1 MESMK
6 ICIEYTLLVE
16 RFSQS
21 KHFTLFRFHRWVVE
35 DQLTWLKNHLG
46 GFHHE
51 LLSTSI
57 TITLIRVKILHPFKK
72 DLSERKELRST
83 KAIQKEMNW
92 KWWVKSQWHLDVESN
107 GFWLNSST
115 MCFDRF
121 STACMVSPYQLHKN
135 ISDPIPF
142 HQACVPLDP
151 SNIRWLLSEPH
162 KQQLLIKPPLWFFC
176 WPCIRTY
183 CLDLS
188 VYYLWI
194 SSLPFLSR
202 FSNYVF
208 CFATSSIRFFGIFVE
223 WPMVTSLPCE
233 PGYRWEHQ
241 HFQLQLCWILK
252 DPQQHSARLRPSVE
266 RMAQKTP
273 AAFWMEDNLR
283 PPPSRYSRSIIKIVD
298 HWRAKSL
305 SSRLAKL
312 HDPTCGQKDDKS
324 VGPWL
329 WIFIFMVSN
338 NGRHPSGM

>member
-1 MESMK
+1 M
-6 ICIEYTLLVE
+6 
-16 RFSQS
+16 SQEPMA
-21 KHFTLFRFHRWVVE
+21 FRCWEQWF
-35 DQLTWLKNHLG
+35 LTEQ
-46 GFHHE
+46 FHHVF
-51 LLSTSI
+51 
-57 TITLIRVKILHPFKK
+57 RPILHSLHGVSLPTAQKHIWPHSIPPG
-72 DLSERKELRST
+72 LCST
-83 KAIQKEMNW
+83 G
-92 KWWVKSQWHLDVESN
+92 S
-107 GFWLNSST
+107 
-115 MCFDRF
+115 
-121 STACMVSPYQLHKN
+121 
-135 ISDPIPF
+135 
-142 HQACVPLDP
+142 

-283 PPPSRYSRSIIKIVD
+283 PPPSRYSRSIIKLLIIEGPN
-298 HWRAKSL
+298 L
-305 SSRLAKL
+305 SPA
-312 HDPTCGQKDDKS
+312 G
-324 VGPWL
+324 
-329 WIFIFMVSN
+329 
-338 NGRHPSGM
+338 